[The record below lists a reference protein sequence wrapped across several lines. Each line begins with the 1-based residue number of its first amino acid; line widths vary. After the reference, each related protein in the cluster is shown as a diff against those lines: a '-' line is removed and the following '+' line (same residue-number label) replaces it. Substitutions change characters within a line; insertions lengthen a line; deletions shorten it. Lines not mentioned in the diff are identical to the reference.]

1 MVISDFEGLICPACS
16 NPIDEESLMKQLI
29 CIHCKTNLIDK
40 KYFAFIEFLITHGII
55 DVNFFDK
62 TLYGEEVGRTT
73 QEEEL
78 HDETDPN
85 DYEDKSAKIKYDDNK
100 HDLKEVTTDEEEFR
114 EWDGIEEDWQEFN
127 RKDGE
132 SKKEKK

>member
-1 MVISDFEGLICPACS
+1 MSISDFEGLICPACS
-16 NPIDEESLMKQLI
+16 SPIDEDSLGKNLT
-29 CIHCKTNLIDK
+29 CSKCKTNLKDK
-40 KYFAFIEFLITHGII
+40 KYIAFIEFLMLHGII
-55 DVNFFDK
+55 DVNFFDQ

-73 QEEEL
+73 EEEEL

-85 DYEDKSAKIKYDDNK
+85 DYEDKSQKINYDEK

-127 RKDGE
+127 KKDGQ
-132 SKKEKK
+132 SNKK

>member
-1 MVISDFEGLICPACS
+1 MSISDFEGLICPACS
-16 NPIDEESLMKQLI
+16 NPIDEEFLAKTIS
-29 CIHCKTNLIDK
+29 CSHCKTNLKDK
-40 KYFAFIEFLITHGII
+40 KYLAFIEYLILHGII
-55 DVNFFDK
+55 DVNFFDH

-73 QEEEL
+73 EEEEL

-85 DYEDKSAKIKYDDNK
+85 DYEDTSKRINYDEK

-127 RKDGE
+127 KKGE
-132 SKKEKK
+132 TDKNNK